1 MLEML
6 MVANSAFAVIK
17 KTIENGQD
25 IASAGSA
32 ISKKRNSIW
41 TAFLGKTDND
51 LEEFMALEQ
60 IKQKQD
66 KLREYMQLYGRPGL
80 WSDYQQYCADARKA
94 RREAAIKAKKRRE
107 YIKELTLKIILGI
120 LITAMLA
127 GVVTVLVIIAKKR
140 GII

>member
-1 MLEML
+1 M
-6 MVANSAFAVIK
+6 
-17 KTIENGQD
+17 
-25 IASAGSA
+25 
-32 ISKKRNSIW
+32 
-41 TAFLGKTDND
+41 
-51 LEEFMALEQ
+51 
-60 IKQKQD
+60 
-66 KLREYMQLYGRPGL
+66 
-80 WSDYQQYCADARKA
+80 DARKA